1 MLFLF
6 RERQIRSSLTSDCA
20 RECAETQTRAEEGKR
35 RGKIRISVAK
45 QNCIS
50 VRRVMV
56 CYWYRFRGHTTGILP
71 YDNKVRLLVDIANE
85 ATRVSFLPFMILS
98 CTGLGKTTTSGLS
111 RSRTVL
117 TALHTS
123 LTAFHAEMC
132 LIFGMFILPQ
142 Q

>member
-50 VRRVMV
+50 VRRLWFVIGIGFAGTQQE
-56 CYWYRFRGHTTGILP
+56 YYHTIT
-71 YDNKVRLLVDIANE
+71 RLLIDIADE

-98 CTGLGKTTTSGLS
+98 CTGLDQATISGLR
-111 RSRTVL
+111 RSSTVL
-117 TALHTS
+117 SVLHTS
-123 LTAFHAEMC
+123 LTAFHPQVY
-132 LIFGMFILPQ
+132 LIFGVFILPQ
-142 Q
+142 K